1 MALMFFFKS
10 KFRAKEIALIAVVLA
25 VPASAQA
32 GGNAAKGKTFFARC
46 AICHSN
52 AKGAPNRI
60 GPNLFGVVGR
70 KAASKPGF
78 FYSGAMKH
86 SNITWTPEKLEAY
99 IHKPQKVVP
108 GNRMAFAGVS
118 SHEQVED
125 IVAYLAT
132 LK

>member
-1 MALMFFFKS
+1 MS
-10 KFRAKEIALIAVVLA
+10 KLLGCAVLA
-25 VPASAQA
+25 ISLALPIAAQA
-32 GGNAAKGKTFFARC
+32 GGNAAQGKTYFTRC

-60 GPNLFGVVGR
+60 GPNLFGIVGR
-70 KAASKPGF
+70 KAASMQGF

-86 SNITWTPEKLEAY
+86 SNITWTDEKLEAY
-99 IHKPQKVVP
+99 IAKPQAVVP

-118 SHEQVED
+118 SHQQVED
-125 IVAYLAT
+125 LVAYLKT

>member
-1 MALMFFFKS
+1 MS
-10 KFRAKEIALIAVVLA
+10 KLLGCAVLA
-25 VPASAQA
+25 VSLALPIAAQA
-32 GGNAAKGKTFFARC
+32 GGNAVQGKTYFSRC

-70 KAASKPGF
+70 KAASLPGF

-86 SNITWTPEKLEAY
+86 SNIKWTHEKLEAY
-99 IHKPQKVVP
+99 ISKPQAVVP

-118 SHEQVED
+118 SHQQVED
-125 IVAYLAT
+125 LVAYLET